1 MTPIE
6 IIALIVAVIVP
17 VKLIILMKS
26 QKLWFRK
33 VTSNYWVGSGNITM
47 ILSFVVAVVSL
58 FFLLQELTIIQV
70 WATMLF
76 SMALISMALAPFS
89 KYMLEVE
96 NKWFSETNTI
106 KKGWLATIVWV
117 AISIWVLISLFST

>member
-6 IIALIVAVIVP
+6 IIALITAVIIP
-17 VKLIILMKS
+17 IKLIILLKS
-26 QKLWFRK
+26 QRFWFKK
-33 VTSNYWVGSGNITM
+33 VTSKYWKGTGNLTM
-47 ILSFVVAVVSL
+47 FLSFVVAAITL
-58 FFLLQELTIIQV
+58 IFLLQELTIIQI

-96 NKWFSETNTI
+96 KKWFSETNTI
-106 KKGWLATIVWV
+106 KKGWLATIVWI
-117 AISIWVLISLFST
+117 AISVWVIISLFT